1 MKSGKQKI
9 ISSKNREIQVFL
21 LHILKIDKTTKEKIV
36 MKNAIV
42 LLIIVVIVL
51 VAWFVVPY
59 YIALFNKDVKRI
71 RTSATF
77 ASFIK
82 AEQEIEKKTNQSVGN
97 SSEDANNATGEN

>member
-1 MKSGKQKI
+1 
-9 ISSKNREIQVFL
+9 
-21 LHILKIDKTTKEKIV
+21 

-59 YIALFNKDVKRI
+59 YIALLNKDVKKI